1 MANIKKK
8 LILLKEIENLR
19 YQLGWSEKKYFY
31 DEYSID
37 SMENY
42 ISLLNHFLDIKK
54 ETGKSLNLSEVDYM
68 SFKED

>member
-19 YQLGWSEKKYFY
+19 YQLGWPEKKYFY

-68 SFKED
+68 SFNED

>member
-19 YQLGWSEKKYFY
+19 YQLGWPEKKYFY

-37 SMENY
+37 SMKNY

-54 ETGKSLNLSEVDYM
+54 DTGKSLNLSEVNFM
-68 SFKED
+68 SFDYD

>member
-19 YQLGWSEKKYFY
+19 YQLGWSEKKYLY
-31 DEYSID
+31 AEYSID

-54 ETGKSLNLSEVDYM
+54 ETGKSLDLSEVDYM
-68 SFKED
+68 SFK

>member
-19 YQLGWSEKKYFY
+19 YQLGWPEKKYLY
-31 DEYSID
+31 TEYSID

-54 ETGKSLNLSEVDYM
+54 ETGKSLDLSEVDYM
-68 SFKED
+68 SFK